1 MELDAFTER
10 LGQDQGRVAATGGAV
25 NFALGDLEPGW
36 RADLAVGDYV
46 EVVQTLD
53 ITGVAL
59 VRVRGSLRVPRA
71 LDPALAWEV
80 AVVAD
85 GAPAARIFGLAGRTR
100 TLTDLA
106 ANVSKLTG
114 AHEVGVRLTLT
125 KAP

>member
-10 LGQDQGRVAATGGAV
+10 LGRSQGRVVTEKGAV
-25 NFALGDLEPGW
+25 AFALGDLEPGW

-53 ITGVAL
+53 VTGVAV
-59 VRVRGSLRVPRA
+59 VRMQGSLRAPSD

-80 AVVAD
+80 AVVVD
-85 GAPAARIFGLAGRTR
+85 GAPTARISGHVGRTR
-100 TLTDLA
+100 AINDLA

-125 KAP
+125 KAR